1 MYVYCLTLQ
10 NDCLSFLLSIL
21 IHLGLLLPPPPA
33 HPCLITL
40 PHSSLRIQKQAVRI
54 SLLFITKTIDTRYL
68 SRLFPAY
75 HLTLRTRNPCS
86 YQGQTLQLCSG
97 VYLQYFM
104 SIVPLSLASSVSWII
119 SSTTHYH
126 VLVSSIFHKTLLL
139 SQIPLIPQ

>member
-10 NDCLSFLLSIL
+10 NDCSSFLLSVL

-86 YQGQTLQLCSG
+86 YQRPDSP
-97 VYLQYFM
+97 
-104 SIVPLSLASSVSWII
+104 IVFWSLSSVLHVHSSPFPCII
-119 SSTTHYH
+119 S
-126 VLVSSIFHKTLLL
+126 VLDHLQHHTLSCSSVFHL
-139 SQIPLIPQ
+139 P